1 MKTSCPN
8 CQTENAQIHP
18 LFGAMPGL
26 SCQKKQ
32 KAQSSP
38 GSYIEFTSESIKQDR
53 VNYADDILQPYRSGE
68 VSKKY
73 IQKYGTKNLDV
84 SEKEIKKATDNPDVW
99 SGESNSYYRE

>member
-38 GSYIEFTSESIKQDR
+38 GGYIEFTSESIKQDR
-53 VNYADDILQPYRSGE
+53 VNYADDILKPYRSGQ
-68 VSKKY
+68 VSKRY
-73 IQKYGTKNLDV
+73 IQKYGTKGIEV
-84 SEKEIKKATDNPDVW
+84 TEKEVKKAMDKPDVW
-99 SGESNSYYRE
+99 SMDDTYYAE